1 MASPSRDS
9 PASKAFAD
17 KLARFAYDPSAS
29 GPVSPLR
36 GSSRLAATKPP
47 VSPARTLRGA
57 AKAKLH
63 VTDGH
68 PAPKPEVEDE
78 NEDIASPSR
87 KRAKTT
93 PVKAVKKARPFAA
106 PEVYAHLRPVND
118 HLKPDLGSASRNI
131 YQETTDDSHFL
142 RYQVGFSPTDRT
154 TLLTSFFLVQ
164 SR

>member
-36 GSSRLAATKPP
+36 GSSRLAAARPP
-47 VSPARTLRGA
+47 VSPVRTLRGA
-57 AKAKLH
+57 AKADLR
-63 VTDGH
+63 VTDSN
-68 PAPKPEVEDE
+68 PAPTPEVEDE
-78 NEDIASPSR
+78 AEDVASPSR
-87 KRAKTT
+87 KRARTT

-118 HLKPDLGSASRNI
+118 HLKPDLSSASRKN
-131 YQETTDDSHFL
+131 Y
-142 RYQVGFSPTDRT
+142 
-154 TLLTSFFLVQ
+154 
-164 SR
+164 